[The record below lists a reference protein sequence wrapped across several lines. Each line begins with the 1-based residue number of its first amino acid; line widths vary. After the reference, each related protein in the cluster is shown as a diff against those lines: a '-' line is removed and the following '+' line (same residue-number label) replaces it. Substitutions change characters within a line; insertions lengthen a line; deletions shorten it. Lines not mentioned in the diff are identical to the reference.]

1 MNEPATTNLKT
12 SLAHRTVLQKAL
24 KQVIEL
30 NKMLAIDLRRYQ
42 SEPSYID
49 LDLAHDLGLTLERA
63 IDRAID
69 RAYDRSFD
77 E

>member
-1 MNEPATTNLKT
+1 MDKPTTTDTKT
-12 SLAHRTVLQKAL
+12 SLAHRTAIKTAL
-24 KQVIEL
+24 TQIIQL
-30 NKMLAIDLRRYQ
+30 NNMLMVDLRRYQ

-63 IDRAID
+63 LD